1 MDPIPYLKSFKEDAI
16 FMDDGARS
24 PRFAPYFSNSGFYFL
39 RSNKKTTYFQ
49 ELMLMAYWEIE
60 KSHSHQSALIHHMIE
75 AHSLFGIGVRILDEE
90 LFPSGI
96 MFHHSKKYIA
106 DLKAHVKIPYVFHM
120 CWTEN
125 RKQKVFFWP
134 LVYQIN
140 DTAYETQVQ
149 FFKELGLWFLPVDDT
164 KGERICGSPDEMTK
178 YISAAEGS
186 TNLLDKCCVTGN
198 YWQASV

>member
-39 RSNKKTTYFQ
+39 RSNRKTTYFQ

-96 MFHHSKKYIA
+96 MFHHSKKYN
-106 DLKAHVKIPYVFHM
+106 
-120 CWTEN
+120 E
-125 RKQKVFFWP
+125 
-134 LVYQIN
+134 
-140 DTAYETQVQ
+140 
-149 FFKELGLWFLPVDDT
+149 KEM
-164 KGERICGSPDEMTK
+164 R
-178 YISAAEGS
+178 
-186 TNLLDKCCVTGN
+186 
-198 YWQASV
+198 